1 MRTVLYI
8 FAECLFILF
17 AFSIVQA
24 HDPGLSAAEV
34 KLDGS
39 VLKVRVSY
47 ARADIESLV
56 KLDLDGNGDVSQ
68 SEFDTVRVQL
78 ETLAADGIEIRFE
91 KGPAGPDVVSAAIDD
106 SGAIHFDLSF
116 ARAGQEQFTFRDLM
130 IGRLAQGHKQYF
142 SVLSADGRRIDEK
155 LLDAKNEA
163 VAVDLRSVE
172 PDRPQ
177 TFLQFIVLGIE
188 HILTGFDHLVFLL
201 ALLLFGG
208 SFREAAKIITSFT
221 VAHSIS
227 LALATFNVIHLSS
240 SVVEPLI
247 AASIIYVGLEN
258 IFRREIKW
266 RWLLTFAFG
275 LIHGLGFATVLRDLG
290 IGSDIGQTVVPLLSF
305 NFGVE
310 LGQIA
315 IAALVL
321 PLIWKLKRRPSFIPV
336 YVPACSIV
344 LALLGGY
351 WLIERTFL

>member
-17 AFSIVQA
+17 AFAIVQA

-34 KLDGS
+34 KLDGNL
-39 VLKVRVSY
+39 LKVRVSY

-56 KLDLDGNGDVSQ
+56 KLDLEGNGDVSQ
-68 SEFDTVRVQL
+68 SEFDTSRVQL

-91 KGPAGPDVVSAAIDD
+91 NEPAGSEAVSAAIDD

-116 ARAGQEQFTFRDLM
+116 ARAGHEQFTFRDLM

-142 SVLSADGRRIDEK
+142 SVISADGRRIEEK
-155 LLDAKNEA
+155 LLDAKIDA
-163 VAVDLRSVE
+163 VAVDLSSVE
-172 PDRPQ
+172 PERPQ
-177 TFLQFIVLGIE
+177 TFLQFILLGVE
-188 HILTGFDHLVFLL
+188 HILTGFDHLAFLL

-221 VAHSIS
+221 FAHLIS
-227 LALATFNVIHLSS
+227 LALATFNLIQLPSGI
-240 SVVEPLI
+240 VEPLI

-275 LIHGLGFATVLRDLG
+275 LIHGLGFAAVLRDLG
-290 IGSDIGQTVVPLLSF
+290 FGSDIGQTVVPLLSF
-305 NFGVE
+305 NLGVE
-310 LGQIA
+310 LGQVG

-321 PLIWKLKRRPSFIPV
+321 PLIWKLKQRPSFTPV
-336 YVPACSIV
+336 YVPVCSTLLV
-344 LALLGGY
+344 LLGGY
-351 WLIERTFL
+351 WLIERTFI